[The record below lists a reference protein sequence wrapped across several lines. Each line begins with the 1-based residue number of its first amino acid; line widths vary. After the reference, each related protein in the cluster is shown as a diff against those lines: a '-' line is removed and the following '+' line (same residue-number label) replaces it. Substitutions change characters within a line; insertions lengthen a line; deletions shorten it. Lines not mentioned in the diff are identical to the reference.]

1 MSLKENS
8 KLKVAVLYGGR
19 SAEHE
24 VSLLSA
30 ASLIKNLDKKKFSI
44 IPIGIDKQ
52 GCCFINEIQHL
63 YTDDTIV
70 LKTKNAE
77 YLDSLAEL
85 TRHKKSQPD
94 VIFPVL
100 HGTFGEDGTIQGLL
114 EILGLAYVGA
124 DVLGSAIGMD
134 KDVAKRLTSAAEIPV
149 VPFLSFN
156 SGLWAVKKQQLI
168 QNIEQK
174 ISYPLFVKPANAG
187 SSLGVTKVK
196 KSDEL
201 ADAIEL
207 AFTFS
212 TKILLEQAFEIREIE
227 MAVLENLQWGGDPLV
242 SRAGEIIPSHEFYSY
257 EAKYLDPKGAELIIP
272 AILEE
277 GQWQQLKNLAIK
289 IFNCLDCSG
298 MARIDFF
305 IEKQSQKI
313 YFNELNTIPGFT
325 QISMYPKLWEA
336 SGLSYQQ
343 LLTQL
348 IELALARH
356 QRASLLKRSLNDDDR
371 P

>member
-8 KLKVAVLYGGR
+8 KIKVAVLYGGR

-30 ASLIKNLDKKKFSI
+30 ASVIKHLDKNKFTV

-52 GCCFINEIQHL
+52 GRGYINEYQHL
-63 YTDDTIV
+63 YLNDGIM

-77 YLDSLAEL
+77 RLHSLSEL
-85 TRHKKSQPD
+85 TQHKKNLPD
-94 VIFPVL
+94 VVFPVL

-124 DVLGSAIGMD
+124 DVLGSVIGMD
-134 KDVAKRLTSAAEIPV
+134 KDVAKRLADAAEIPV

-156 SGLWAVKKQQLI
+156 SGLWSVKKEQLI

-174 ISYPLFVKPANAG
+174 IPYPLFVKPANSG
-187 SSLGVTKVK
+187 SSLGVSKVK
-196 KSDEL
+196 KPDDL
-201 ADAIEL
+201 AAAIEL
-207 AFTFS
+207 AFTYS
-212 TKILLEQAFEIREIE
+212 TKVLFEQAFEIREIE
-227 MAVLENLQWGGDPLV
+227 MAVLENLQWGAEPLV
-242 SRAGEIIPSHEFYSY
+242 SRVGEIIPSHEFYSY
-257 EAKYLDPKGAELIIP
+257 EAKYLDPKGAQLIIP
-272 AILEE
+272 ATLQE
-277 GQWQQLKNLAIK
+277 GQWQQLKHLAIK
-289 IFNCLDCSG
+289 VFNCLDCAG

-356 QRASLLKRSLNDDDR
+356 QRLSLLKRSI
-371 P
+371 